1 MRFFFLI
8 FFLIS
13 CSTDMDIAEFGN
25 KKPLFVL
32 EDYFKG
38 KVDAWGLFY
47 DRFGNLKRQFNVKI
61 QGTWDGK
68 TLILDEKFK
77 YDDGEQDQRIW
88 KITKIN
94 EQEYLGEA
102 DDVVGKA
109 LGISN
114 GNALNWSY
122 ELMLTIKEKKFKV
135 KFDDWMFLQ
144 EKGVLINRAEISKF
158 GINLGIVYI
167 TFLKS

>member
-1 MRFFFLI
+1 
-8 FFLIS
+8 
-13 CSTDMDIAEFGN
+13 MDIAKFGN

-38 KVDAWGLFY
+38 NVDAWGLFY

-94 EQEYLGEA
+94 DQEYLGEA

-114 GNALNWSY
+114 GNALSWSY

-158 GINLGIVYI
+158 GINLGVVYI

>member
-1 MRFFFLI
+1 
-8 FFLIS
+8 
-13 CSTDMDIAEFGN
+13 MDIAKFGN

-38 KVDAWGLFY
+38 NVDAWGLFY
-47 DRFGNLKRQFNVKI
+47 DRFGNLKRQFKVKI

-94 EQEYLGEA
+94 DQEYLGEA

-114 GNALNWSY
+114 GNALSWSY

-158 GINLGIVYI
+158 GINLGVVYI

>member
-1 MRFFFLI
+1 
-8 FFLIS
+8 
-13 CSTDMDIAEFGN
+13 MDIAEFGN

>member
-1 MRFFFLI
+1 
-8 FFLIS
+8 
-13 CSTDMDIAEFGN
+13 MDIAKFSN

-32 EDYFKG
+32 EEDFKG
-38 KVDAWGLFY
+38 NVDAWGLFY

-61 QGTWDGK
+61 KGTWDGK
-68 TLILDEKFK
+68 TLVLDEKFK
-77 YDDGEQDQRIW
+77 YDDGEKDQRIW

-94 EQEYLGEA
+94 DQKYIGQA
-102 DDVVGKA
+102 DDVVGNA
-109 LGISN
+109 VGISN

-122 ELMLTIKEKKFKV
+122 ELLLTVKEKTFKV

-144 EKGVLINRAEISKF
+144 DKGVLINRAEISKF
-158 GINLGIVYI
+158 GINLGVVYI

>member
-1 MRFFFLI
+1 M
-8 FFLIS
+8 IS

>member
-1 MRFFFLI
+1 
-8 FFLIS
+8 
-13 CSTDMDIAEFGN
+13 MDIAKFGN

-38 KVDAWGLFY
+38 NVDAWGLFY

-94 EQEYLGEA
+94 DQEYLGEA

-114 GNALNWSY
+114 GNALSWSY
-122 ELMLTIKEKKFKV
+122 DLMLTIKEKKFKV

-158 GINLGIVYI
+158 GINLGVVYI

>member
-1 MRFFFLI
+1 
-8 FFLIS
+8 
-13 CSTDMDIAEFGN
+13 MDIAKFSN

-32 EDYFKG
+32 EEYFKG
-38 KVDAWGLFY
+38 NVDAWGLFY

-61 QGTWDGK
+61 KGTWDGK
-68 TLILDEKFK
+68 TLVLDEKFK
-77 YDDGEQDQRIW
+77 YDDGEKDQRIW

-94 EQEYLGEA
+94 DQKYIGQA
-102 DDVVGKA
+102 DDVVGNA
-109 LGISN
+109 EGISN

-122 ELMLTIKEKKFKV
+122 ELLLTIKEKKFKV

-144 EKGVLINRAEISKF
+144 DKGVLINRAEISKF
-158 GINLGIVYI
+158 GINLGVVYI

>member
-1 MRFFFLI
+1 
-8 FFLIS
+8 
-13 CSTDMDIAEFGN
+13 MDIAKFSN

-32 EDYFKG
+32 EEYFKG
-38 KVDAWGLFY
+38 NVDAWGLFY

-61 QGTWDGK
+61 KGTWDGK
-68 TLILDEKFK
+68 TLVLDEKFK
-77 YDDGEQDQRIW
+77 YDDGEKDQRIW

-94 EQEYLGEA
+94 DQKYIGQA
-102 DDVVGKA
+102 DDVVGNA
-109 LGISN
+109 VGISN

-122 ELMLTIKEKKFKV
+122 ELLLTVKEKTFKV

-144 EKGVLINRAEISKF
+144 DKGVLINRAEISKF
-158 GINLGIVYI
+158 GINLGVVYI